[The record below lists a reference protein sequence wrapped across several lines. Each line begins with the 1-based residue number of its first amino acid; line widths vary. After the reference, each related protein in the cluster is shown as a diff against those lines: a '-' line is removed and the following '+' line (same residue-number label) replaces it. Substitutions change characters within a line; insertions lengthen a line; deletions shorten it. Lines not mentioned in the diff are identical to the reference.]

1 MQIVVGLQNTKHKTT
16 FVLFLNAVNQ
26 RLSIYWLLPIR
37 DLKGFALFLVPVL
50 LVMEFCTGG
59 NLQELLRDSRINEEY
74 KNIYS
79 KLTERQLINFA
90 AEIAQGM
97 KFLFQEKVNYCPP

>member
-1 MQIVVGLQNTKHKTT
+1 MQIVLGLQKTKHKTT
-16 FVLFLNAVNQ
+16 FVVFLNVVNQ
-26 RLSIYWLLPIR
+26 RLSIYWLLPIH
-37 DLKGFALFLVPVL
+37 DLIGLALFLVPVL

-59 NLQELLRDSRINEEY
+59 NLQDLLRDSRINEEY

-97 KFLFQEKVNYCPP
+97 KFLFEEKVNYCPP